1 MFCQSTGRDPYTTA
15 SGAASLR
22 RRRRDAKNQID
33 VLSARLTRKLYT
45 ENKEK
50 AEGGITVHGMH
61 CRETETGSPQCTGS
75 PPSRKIEKFGL
86 GWFNSPCASRASSS
100 DFRRVRARTQCPLRP
115 LRFK

>member
-1 MFCQSTGRDPYTTA
+1 MTVGTVPTRTEYNYGLWPSDSPV

-22 RRRRDAKNQID
+22 RRRIDAKNQID

-75 PPSRKIEKFGL
+75 PPSRKVEK
-86 GWFNSPCASRASSS
+86 
-100 DFRRVRARTQCPLRP
+100 
-115 LRFK
+115 